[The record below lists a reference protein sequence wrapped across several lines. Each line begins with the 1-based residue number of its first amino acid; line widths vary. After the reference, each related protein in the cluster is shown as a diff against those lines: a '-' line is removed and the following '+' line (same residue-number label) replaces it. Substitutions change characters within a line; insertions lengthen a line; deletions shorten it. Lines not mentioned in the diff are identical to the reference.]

1 MFEFIS
7 RKINNKIMFALVIL
21 MTISSV
27 AVVYFS
33 TAKVKEDSI
42 SITKENLEMLNTA
55 MFQSLRNAMTT
66 GDVATIQ
73 KAEKDA
79 ATIKGVKK
87 LIVAKSKPLIEM
99 YSPESKYTEDSDIL
113 KSFDT
118 KKSQILE
125 TNIDGN
131 HEIRM
136 IKPMVAAQDC
146 LMCHANQQV
155 GDVIGVMDLTFSLQ
169 ESDSRLVDL
178 VVSISTTS
186 LILGLL
192 TMSIIFFIVRGAT
205 KPINSLKEGFTKL
218 IESNDTNTRL
228 EVQSKDEIAEVAQ
241 LFNTYMDKVKEGLVQ
256 DEKVIEEA
264 NDVLEKTGNGF
275 FVYDVKAQASNPHVE
290 NLKNKLN
297 TMIAHTRDTL
307 EKINQ
312 SLEHYSES
320 KFDHVINDKGIY
332 GDLGSLTASIKLV
345 GNNTSEILAMIMNTG
360 DSLKNNTQTLSSAA
374 NDLSVSSNKQAASL
388 EETAAALEQIT
399 GNIKGTSEAAAKMT
413 QLAHNVTA
421 SAKSGQELASQTANS
436 MEDINTQVTSIND
449 AIEVIDQ
456 IAFQTNILSLNAA
469 VEAATAGEAGKGF
482 AVVAAEVRNLASR
495 SAEAAKEI
503 KGIVEAATAKAR
515 SGKDISSKMI
525 EGYSELNQNIS
536 NTIEMIENVSTASR
550 EQEGGITQINDAIT
564 TLDQA
569 TQQNASVA
577 EEISKMST
585 MIANM
590 SNSLVTAASRASF
603 IQEAREQVCDVELV
617 YDSAEVKV
625 HMLELKDQLFAK
637 LGTKEK
643 WTISN
648 SKALTNFISD
658 FESKYPGQASELI
671 DSLKSSN
678 GVFTLKL
685 QALID
690 ANANNESNSV
700 LAEKAKEADK
710 ETVKI
715 FKVLNEVKKEVCKN
729 K

>member
-1 MFEFIS
+1 MFEFIT

-21 MTISSV
+21 MTISSIS
-27 AVVYFS
+27 VVYFS
-33 TAKVKEDSI
+33 TAKVKSDSI
-42 SITKENLEMLNTA
+42 AITKENLEMLNTA
-55 MFQSLRNAMTT
+55 MFQSLRNAMST

-73 KAEKDA
+73 KAEEDA
-79 ATIKGVKK
+79 QNIKGVRN
-87 LIVAKSKPLIEM
+87 LTVAKSKPLIEM
-99 YSPESKYTEDSDIL
+99 YAPESKFTQDPDIL
-113 KSFDT
+113 KSFET

-125 TNIDGN
+125 IKENGVHD
-131 HEIRM
+131 IRM
-136 IKPMVAAQDC
+136 IKPMIAEQDC
-146 LMCHANQQV
+146 LMCHANQQL
-155 GDVIGVMDLTFSLQ
+155 GDVIGVMDLTFSLE
-169 ESDSRLVDL
+169 ESDKRLVDL

-192 TMSIIFFIVRGAT
+192 TMAIIFFIVRGAT
-205 KPINSLKEGFTKL
+205 KPINSLKAGFTNL
-218 IESNDTNTRL
+218 IESNDTNIRL
-228 EVQSKDEIAEVAQ
+228 TVQSKDEIAEVAE
-241 LFNTYMDKVKEGLVQ
+241 LFNTYMDKVKAGLLQ

-290 NLKNKLN
+290 NLKDKLN
-297 TMIAHTRDTL
+297 TMISHTRETL
-307 EKINQ
+307 ERINQ

-320 KFDHVINDKGIY
+320 KFDFVIDDKGIY
-332 GDLGSLTASIKLV
+332 GDLGSLSASIKLV

-360 DSLKNNTQTLSSAA
+360 DSLKQNTQTLSSAA
-374 NDLSVSSNKQAASL
+374 NELSLSSNKQAASL

-399 GNIKGTSEAAAKMT
+399 GNIKGTTEATVKMT

-421 SAKSGQELASQTANS
+421 SAKSGQNLASQTADS
-436 MEDINTQVTSIND
+436 MEDINKQVSSINE

-482 AVVAAEVRNLASR
+482 AVVAQEVRNLASR

-503 KGIVEAATAKAR
+503 KGIVETATAKAR
-515 SGKDISSKMI
+515 SGKEVSAKMI
-525 EGYSELNQNIS
+525 EGYNELNQNIS
-536 NTIEMIENVSTASR
+536 NTIEMIESVSTASK

-585 MIANM
+585 VIADM
-590 SNSLVTAASRASF
+590 SNSLVTAASNASF
-603 IQEAREQVCDVELV
+603 LEEARGQVADVDLV
-617 YDSAEVKV
+617 YDTAKVKV
-625 HMLELKDQLFAK
+625 HILEQKDDIFAK

-643 WTISN
+643 WATSN
-648 SKALTNFISD
+648 SKSLTTFINE
-658 FESKYPGQASELI
+658 FEGKYPGQASESME
-671 DSLKSSN
+671 SLKKLSQIL
-678 GVFTLKL
+678 TTKL

-690 ANANNESNSV
+690 ANANNETNAA
-700 LAEKAKEADK
+700 LAQKAKEADD
-710 ETVKI
+710 ETMKI
-715 FKVLNEVKKEVCKN
+715 FNVLNEVKKEVCKN

>member
-1 MFEFIS
+1 MFKFIS

-27 AVVYFS
+27 SVVYFS
-33 TAKVKEDSI
+33 TAKVKSDSI
-42 SITKENLEMLNTA
+42 AITKENLEMLNTA
-55 MFQSLRNAMTT
+55 MFQSLRNAMST

-73 KAEKDA
+73 KAEEDA
-79 ATIKGVKK
+79 QNIKGVRN
-87 LIVAKSKPLIEM
+87 LTVAKSKPLIEM
-99 YSPESKYTEDSDIL
+99 YSPGSKFTEDSDIL
-113 KSFDT
+113 KSFET
-118 KKSQILE
+118 KKPQILE
-125 TNIDGN
+125 INENGVHD
-131 HEIRM
+131 IRM
-136 IKPMVAAQDC
+136 IKPMIAEQDC

-155 GDVIGVMDLTFSLQ
+155 GDVIGIMDLTFSLE
-169 ESDSRLVDL
+169 ESDERLVDL

-192 TMSIIFFIVRGAT
+192 TMAIIFFIVRGAT
-205 KPINSLKEGFTKL
+205 KPINSLKAGFTNL
-218 IESNDTNTRL
+218 IESNDTNIRL
-228 EVQSKDEIAEVAQ
+228 TVQSKDEISEVAE
-241 LFNTYMDKVKEGLVQ
+241 LFNTYMDKVKAGLLQ

-290 NLKNKLN
+290 NLKDKLN
-297 TMIAHTRDTL
+297 TMISHTRETL
-307 EKINQ
+307 ERINQ

-320 KFDHVINDKGIY
+320 KFDFVIDDKGIY
-332 GDLGSLTASIKLV
+332 GDLGSLSASIKLV

-360 DSLKNNTQTLSSAA
+360 DSLKQNTQTLSSAA
-374 NDLSVSSNKQAASL
+374 NDLSLSSNKQAASL

-399 GNIKGTSEAAAKMT
+399 GNIKGTTEATVKMT

-421 SAKSGQELASQTANS
+421 SAKSGQNLASQTADS
-436 MEDINTQVTSIND
+436 MEDINKQVGSIND

-482 AVVAAEVRNLASR
+482 AVVAQEVRNLASR

-503 KGIVEAATAKAR
+503 KGIVETATAKAR
-515 SGKDISSKMI
+515 SGKEVSTKMI
-525 EGYSELNQNIS
+525 EGYNELNKNIS
-536 NTIEMIENVSTASR
+536 DTIEMIENVSTASK

-585 MIANM
+585 VIADM
-590 SNSLVTAASRASF
+590 SNSLVTAASNASF
-603 IQEAREQVCDVELV
+603 LEEARGQVADVDLV
-617 YDSAEVKV
+617 YDTAKVKV
-625 HMLELKDQLFAK
+625 HILELKDDIFAK

-643 WTISN
+643 WNTSN
-648 SKALTNFISD
+648 SKSLTTFINE
-658 FESKYPGQASELI
+658 FETKYPGQASEQI
-671 DSLKSSN
+671 DSLKSVSQ
-678 GVFTLKL
+678 VLTTKL
-685 QALID
+685 QLLID
-690 ANANNESNSV
+690 ANANDESNST
-700 LAEKAKEADK
+700 LAQKAKEADD
-710 ETVKI
+710 ETMKI
-715 FKVLNEVKKEVCKN
+715 FNILNELKKEVCKN